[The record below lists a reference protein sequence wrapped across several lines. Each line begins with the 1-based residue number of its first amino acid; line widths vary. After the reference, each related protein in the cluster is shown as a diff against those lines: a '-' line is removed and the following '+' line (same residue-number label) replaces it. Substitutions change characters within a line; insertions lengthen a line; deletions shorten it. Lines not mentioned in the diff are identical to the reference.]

1 MSCEKSN
8 KRESS
13 NSENTN
19 INNSNNFGNSNNTPV
34 SNSTT
39 NNNEKENLGSTSQI
53 QNSPDDNLELPSYE
67 EVLNFQLY
75 SEENSENLSPR
86 SSQYAPNKNQY
97 DSFVDHQSS
106 QIYPAQQIPQSQPL
120 QQKAPGTQQQ
130 QDSPYLLNNTSNN
143 TSFLQIQPSKSIT
156 STTSTS
162 SFLIGQPVST
172 SSNTSQPIN
181 PLNSANNDSTTQSS
195 KPVETN
201 NISYQIKPGQPVPQN
216 SYFQVQQGQPVTQG
230 IYSYVVSPTPINA
243 SANIYPTAPTVSQCN
258 DKETFSQ
265 SIPSS
270 KHTFNCN
277 KPESASNQNFETC
290 YDGEYQDMN
299 DTITISTGTFG
310 TRKIQVKA
318 LARVNMVKSTIGNNI
333 IDIRGARLLNGESQ
347 IIFDGTLGRLILV
360 VPKYLSL
367 IIEDQYCIGE
377 VLSHR
382 PTEVP
387 VNEAKKKGLPIVRVM
402 VKNTLGD
409 VNIIEKGVNISV
421 STESLNL
428 EIKKLRKEYIKNNKK
443 LGKKKTKNNNM
454 ENSNGNNYG
463 TSLISMKAMFKKTF
477 NSAKQQINN
486 QVNKPVNLTPYHPA
500 AQSTSYS
507 YTTTAPYGVPTQSS
521 STCSTSVY
529 PYSSQLNYSY
539 SYQGYPLQATQGD
552 YPLTFQQVTT
562 TAPYSSLPSA
572 PISTTSLSSTGSISV
587 GHASSQNYITNPLIV
602 STAPPSSV
610 IVTSSIGSQPN
621 GNVNIN
627 ASPSYS
633 IVHPC
638 INTSNSISA
647 TAPPIIF
654 SSASETP
661 TTNAKVPYP
670 PRA

>member
-216 SYFQVQQGQPVTQG
+216 SYFQVQQGQPVTQ
-230 IYSYVVSPTPINA
+230 
-243 SANIYPTAPTVSQCN
+243 
-258 DKETFSQ
+258 
-265 SIPSS
+265 
-270 KHTFNCN
+270 
-277 KPESASNQNFETC
+277 ESASNQNFETC